1 MRHRALGQSGIEA
14 SVVALGAWAIGGWYW
29 GGTDEAQSIDAI
41 HAALDAGINFIDTAP
56 AYGLGRSETIVGK
69 ALAGRRDQVVIA
81 TKCSLVWHIQK
92 GKPHMQQ
99 YNKQIYR
106 YLGAESIRY
115 EVEQS
120 LKRLQTDYIDL
131 YQTHWQDPTTS
142 IEQTMGTLLELKEE
156 GKIRA
161 IGVSNATV
169 EDMEQYRQIAPLSS
183 DQERYSV
190 LDRHIEEE
198 QLPYCRTHNVA
209 VLAYSPLEQ
218 GLLTGKVTTEREF
231 AEDDRRLEKP
241 GFDISNRRKINTM
254 LKEDFQPIAD
264 RHGLT
269 LAQLAIAWTIAQPGL
284 THALV
289 GARNPQQAAENAAA
303 GDVILSSKES
313 AAMNQAVRRWGLF
326 NLTTRS

>member
-1 MRHRALGQSGIEA
+1 MRYRPLGQSGIEA

-41 HAALDAGINFIDTAP
+41 HAALDVGINFIDTAP

-69 ALAGRRDQVVIA
+69 AIAGRRDQVVIA
-81 TKCSLVWHIQK
+81 TKCGLVWHTDK
-92 GKPHMQQ
+92 GTPRFQE
-99 YNKQIYR
+99 YGKQLYC

-115 EVEQS
+115 ELEQS
-120 LKRLQTDYIDL
+120 LSRLQTDYIDL
-131 YQTHWQDPTTS
+131 YQTHRQDPTTP
-142 IEQTMGTLLELKEE
+142 IEETMETLLKLKEE

-169 EDMEQYRQIAPLSS
+169 AEMEQYRSLGPLDS
-183 DQERYSV
+183 DQERYSL

-198 QLPYCRTHNVA
+198 QLPYCRNHGIA

-218 GLLTGKVTTEREF
+218 GLLTGKVTTERKF
-231 AEDDRRLEKP
+231 AEDDQRTDKP
-241 GFDISNRRKINTM
+241 GFGIDSRRRINTM

-264 RHGLT
+264 HYGLN
-269 LAQLAIAWTIAQPGL
+269 LAQLAITWTIAQPGL

-289 GARNPQQAAENAAA
+289 GARNTQQVTENAAA
-303 GDVILSSKES
+303 GDVILSPQQS
-313 AAMNQAVRRWGLF
+313 AAMNQAVHKHGLF
-326 NLTTRS
+326 NLTIR